1 MKIILSLFLV
11 ALSISCA
18 TTKFTNSDRGNY
30 GHVNYSNKIEEVLNV
45 KVGIIPQPEVP
56 PSAKEKAKRFFD
68 LNDSLPHAYLRAI
81 TSKATTIGNITDALK
96 LTIYEPDPP
105 KPSGPPGDEDFT
117 KIKVR
122 LLISNIK
129 KYYNDP
135 ALLHPNTRL
144 EFLNTTFKL
153 SSNAYIIES
162 IDKVEND
169 FETIDF
175 GELSREQTVKFDA
188 KLTGEAGAEAGTSFE
203 NTSKGTNTFDKKGN
217 NENNVYDAN
226 GNLLG
231 KIGSSGGIIKT
242 NESTGTNKA
251 NASANAT
258 GKAELAYANQETIK
272 ENLNIKFKKLKTGIA
287 FTNNEITL
295 SQRGSPLSDISENV
309 IINLTLKID
318 NKPSLNFKSKD
329 IAIFNDL
336 LDTTK
341 KPIKPNALVFKN
353 TRNLTYIPCSLNDQ
367 LKIDIINEGAIR
379 AVKNQKKGRN
389 ILEWDDKVTYYSFNS
404 TSAQQILDVST
415 KGQCNEVYRMVAL
428 IKNQK
433 YILHIANP
441 AQAKRE
447 VYFYGTQSC
456 VNFKNWVEHHLIN
469 AKNPAVNISDY
480 QTLGLELSF
489 FNGKPGLTT
498 PNIYL
503 AAPAATF
510 SSANLTLLS
519 DIDFIGFEKVN

>member
-1 MKIILSLFLV
+1 MKKILSLLLIAF
-11 ALSISCA
+11 SISCA

-30 GHVNYSNKIEEVLNV
+30 GHVDYTDKIGAVLNV
-45 KVGIIPQPEVP
+45 KVGIIPQPETP
-56 PSAKEKAKRFFD
+56 PKAKEKAKRFFE

-81 TSKATTIGNITDALK
+81 TSKATTISDITTALK
-96 LTIYEPDPP
+96 QPIYEPDAP
-105 KPSGPPGDEDFT
+105 KPSDLPGDQDFT

-175 GELSREQTVKFDA
+175 GELSRDQTVKFDA
-188 KLTGEAGAEAGTSFE
+188 KLTGEVGADAGASFE
-203 NTSKGTNTFDKKGN
+203 NTTKGTNTFDKKGN
-217 NENNVYDAN
+217 KENNVYDSD

-231 KIGSSGGIIKT
+231 KIGSSGNILKT
-242 NESTGTNKA
+242 NEATGTNKA
-251 NASANAT
+251 NASAKAT
-258 GKAELAYANQETIK
+258 GKAEVAYANQETIK

-309 IINLTLKID
+309 IINLTLKLD
-318 NKPSLNFKSKD
+318 KKPNLNFKSKD
-329 IAIFNDL
+329 IAIFNALFDAARKP
-336 LDTTK
+336 TK
-341 KPIKPNALVFKN
+341 PSALTFTG
-353 TRNLTYIPCSLNDQ
+353 TRNVTYIPCSLSEQ
-367 LKIDIINEGAIR
+367 LKIDITNDGAIR
-379 AVKNQKKGRN
+379 KVKNQKKGRN
-389 ILEWDDKVTYYSFNS
+389 ILEWDDKVSYYTFKNNKE
-404 TSAQQILDVST
+404 AQQILDIST
-415 KGQCNEVYRMVAL
+415 KSQCNEVYRMVAL
-428 IKNQK
+428 INDQK
-433 YILHIANP
+433 YILNIANP
-441 AQAKRE
+441 TERE

-456 VNFKNWVEHHLIN
+456 VNFKNWVEHQIMN
-469 AKNPAVNISDY
+469 ANDVAVNIADFQNSS
-480 QTLGLELSF
+480 LKLSF
-489 FNGKPGLTT
+489 FNGTPGLAI

-503 AAPAATF
+503 AAP
-510 SSANLTLLS
+510 SSNFTSSNRTNLGK
-519 DIDFIGFEKVN
+519 IDFIGFEKVN